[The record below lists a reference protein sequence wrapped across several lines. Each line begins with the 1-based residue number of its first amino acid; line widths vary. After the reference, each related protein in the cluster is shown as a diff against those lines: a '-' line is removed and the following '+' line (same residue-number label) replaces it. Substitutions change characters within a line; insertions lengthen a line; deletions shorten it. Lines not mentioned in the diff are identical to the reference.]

1 MMQMPTTGFLGTR
14 ADAFVDAAIVFFV
27 VAPFLMA
34 YALRLAARRRH
45 REHRNLQTGLLAA
58 AIVAVLM
65 LEISIRFGT
74 AGEAYAASSLYG
86 LPMIALFVVHLAV
99 AFPTFLIWCSL
110 AVLSWRRFSHTLP
123 GPFGRTHRRWG
134 RLAFVGLCLS
144 SATGTGLYV
153 MGFAF

>member
-1 MMQMPTTGFLGTR
+1 MPTTGFLATR

-34 YALRLAARRRH
+34 YALRLAARRCRVH
-45 REHRNLQTGLLAA
+45 RDVRT
-58 AIVAVLM
+58 
-65 LEISIRFGT
+65 
-74 AGEAYAASSLYG
+74 
-86 LPMIALFVVHLAV
+86 VVHLAV
-99 AFPTFLIWCSL
+99 AIPTFVIWCSL
-110 AVLSWRRFSHTLP
+110 AVLSWRRFSRTLP

-134 RLAFVGLCLS
+134 KLAFVGLCLS

>member
-1 MMQMPTTGFLGTR
+1 MPTTGFLGTR

-27 VAPFLMA
+27 FAPFLMA
-34 YALRLAARRRH
+34 YALRLATQRRH
-45 REHRNLQTGLLAA
+45 HEHRNLQAGLLLA

-65 LEISIRFGT
+65 LEISIRFGS

-86 LPMIALFVVHLAV
+86 PPMTVLFVVHLAV
-99 AFPTFLIWCSL
+99 AVPTFILWCWL
-110 AVLSWRRFSHTLP
+110 ATLSWRRYSHTLP
-123 GPFGRTHRRWG
+123 GSFGRTHRRRG
-134 RLAFVGLCLS
+134 KLAFVGLCLS

>member
-1 MMQMPTTGFLGTR
+1 MPVTGFLGTR
-14 ADAFVDAAIVFFV
+14 ADALIDLAIVFFIL
-27 VAPFLMA
+27 APFLMA

-45 REHRNLQTGLLAA
+45 REHRNLQAGLLAG
-58 AIVAVLM
+58 AIVSVLM

-86 LPMIALFVVHLAV
+86 PSMIALFVVHLVV
-99 AFPTFLIWCSL
+99 AIPTLVVWCWL
-110 AVLSWRRFSHTLP
+110 AVLSWRRFSRTLP
-123 GPFGRTHRRWG
+123 GPFAPRHRRWG
-134 RLAFVGLCLS
+134 KLVFVGLCLS

>member
-1 MMQMPTTGFLGTR
+1 MPTTGFLGTR
-14 ADAFVDAAIVFFV
+14 ADVFMDAAIVFFV

-45 REHRNLQTGLLAA
+45 REHRNLQAGLLAA

-74 AGEAYAASSLYG
+74 AGEAYAASSMYG
-86 LPMIALFVVHLAV
+86 MPMIALFVVHLAV
-99 AFPTFLIWCSL
+99 AIPTFVIWCSL
-110 AVLSWRRFSHTLP
+110 AVLSWRRFSRTLP

-134 RLAFVGLCLS
+134 KFAFVGLCLS

>member
-1 MMQMPTTGFLGTR
+1 MPTTGFLGTR
-14 ADAFVDAAIVFFV
+14 ADAFIDLAIVFFV
-27 VAPFLMA
+27 LAPFLMV
-34 YALRLAARRRH
+34 YALRLAAQRRH
-45 REHRNLQTGLLAA
+45 REHRNLQTGLLAV

-74 AGEAYAASSLYG
+74 AGEAYAESSFHGWPL
-86 LPMIALFVVHLAV
+86 IALFAVHLAV
-99 AFPTFLIWCSL
+99 AVPTFVGWCWL

-123 GPFGRTHRRWG
+123 GSFGRRHRLWG
-134 RLAFVGLCLS
+134 KLAFVGLCLS